1 MEKISVAVEIPALN
15 GSYDFVVPSSMS
27 VQNAQNLMIRILDSE
42 YGVSGKSTDAML
54 FDKNDGKALRMECS
68 FAQLNISDGA
78 RLLLI

>member
-1 MEKISVAVEIPALN
+1 MEKISVTVEIPALN

-54 FDKNDGKALRMECS
+54 FDKNDGKHCAWNAAL
-68 FAQLNISDGA
+68 LNLISPTVPGFC
-78 RLLLI
+78 

>member
-1 MEKISVAVEIPALN
+1 MEKISVTVEIPALN

-42 YGVSGKSTDAML
+42 YGVSGKSIDAML

>member
-1 MEKISVAVEIPALN
+1 MEAMILCSKQYV
-15 GSYDFVVPSSMS
+15 GSECAD
-27 VQNAQNLMIRILDSE
+27 LMIRILDSE